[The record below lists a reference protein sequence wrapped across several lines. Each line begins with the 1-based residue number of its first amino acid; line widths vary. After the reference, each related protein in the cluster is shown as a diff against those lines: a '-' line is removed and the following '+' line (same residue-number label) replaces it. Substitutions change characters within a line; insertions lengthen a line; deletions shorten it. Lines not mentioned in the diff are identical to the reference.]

1 MKIKL
6 KLKSRSKRHRIKSK
20 KIETKKEIYFGDI
33 IETTG
38 RTLQF

>member
-20 KIETKKEIYFGDI
+20 KIETTHFGDI
-33 IETTG
+33 IKTTG